1 MLGFALPLRSL
12 ECTRNSRNLVMKWQ
26 KNGSGEMATTTFIFF
41 SSWHVTCQQTKTFH
55 STTEVLGIPPK
66 FKIDPEKWWLEDDPF
81 LLGRYLFS
89 GYVKLWGV
97 NLITFLFGPTKWAQ
111 KPFITS
117 GLFHSIC
124 FGLKFHPI

>member
-26 KNGSGEMATTTFIFF
+26 KDGSGEMATITFMF
-41 SSWHVTCQQTKTFH
+41 SAVGMLYTCQQTKTFH

-81 LLGRYLFS
+81 LLGR
-89 GYVKLWGV
+89 
-97 NLITFLFGPTKWAQ
+97 
-111 KPFITS
+111 
-117 GLFHSIC
+117 
-124 FGLKFHPI
+124 